1 MDKVEILNLLIFDH
15 DTWNTVK
22 KVFLAYKGI
31 KMNIFSHIWV
41 SGVRTLIFTTT
52 KWDPDVGHDFPKN
65 TILSEN

>member
-1 MDKVEILNLLIFDH
+1 MDNVEILNLLIFDH

-41 SGVRTLIFTTT
+41 SWGQDADIYNDETGPGRG
-52 KWDPDVGHDFPKN
+52 P
-65 TILSEN
+65 